1 VEKNHPLRQFSV
13 SYQAADSFAD
23 LSKGLS
29 ETLAELPVFDVTQF
43 DTQQ

>member
-1 VEKNHPLRQFSV
+1 LRQFSV

-29 ETLAELPVFDVTQF
+29 ETLAELPGFDVTQF
-43 DTQQ
+43 DDQQ